1 METGQA
7 TRKLS
12 NLTPR
17 HQNDLACLPSHNDS
31 LGSVVL
37 CPACCWLGSTTT
49 LTLYRSSAS
58 GPLPRAVRKISKTL
72 VADDDHLRAGNYIPR
87 GLDFGTSPSY
97 FWIPREIC
105 FNQTRNHH
113 RILPKT
119 HSPVPSAA
127 FSGPIKG
134 TVSTCSR
141 PAICNVI
148 LFLSV
153 PAESLAT
160 LAYH

>member
-1 METGQA
+1 MVKSIA
-7 TRKLS
+7 LPS
-12 NLTPR
+12 NLTSR
-17 HQNDLACLPSHNDS
+17 HQNDLACLLFHSDN
-31 LGSVVL
+31 LGKRSA
-37 CPACCWLGSTTT
+37 CPASCLLGLTTT
-49 LTLYRSSAS
+49 LTLHGSSAF
-58 GPLPRAVRKISKTL
+58 GPLPRAVRKLSKTL
-72 VADDDHLRAGNYIPR
+72 VADDHLRAGNYLPR
-87 GLDFGTSPSY
+87 GIDFGTSPSY
-97 FWIPREIC
+97 FWIPRESC
-105 FNQTRNHH
+105 FNQTRKHL
-113 RILPKT
+113 RILPEI